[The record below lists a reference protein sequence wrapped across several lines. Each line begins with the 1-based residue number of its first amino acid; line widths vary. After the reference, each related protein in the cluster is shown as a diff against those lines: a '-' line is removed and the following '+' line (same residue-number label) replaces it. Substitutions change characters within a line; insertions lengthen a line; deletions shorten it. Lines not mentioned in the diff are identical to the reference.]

1 MADPAAV
8 RRSIRGTAIG
18 NFMEWYD
25 FGVYGYLATTIAR
38 VFFPGAGAGSLLGT
52 FGTLAAAFAMRPLG
66 GLVLGP
72 LGDRI
77 GRKRVLVATLVLMTL
92 GTTATGLLPGYR
104 AIGVAAPILLVMT
117 RMVQGFSA
125 GGEYV
130 GAMVYVGEAAP
141 DDRRGMLAGFLPLS
155 SQAGYVA
162 AGVLVTV
169 LQSRLSE
176 DAMLDWGWRVPL
188 LLSAPLGL
196 VALYLRLNLQESPAY
211 RQSDSRHDDADDS
224 PVAQLR
230 RSTVGQFRPLALC
243 IALVLTYN
251 VTDYLLTGYLPS
263 YLQTT
268 ARLPQTAGLWM
279 IVLTLLVLMSTV
291 VLVAR
296 VSDRIGVKPVLA
308 LGCLMLVTL
317 SVPAFQL
324 IGSAAGYPVAFAGV
338 LLIGAMLLCFDATLP
353 ATLPALFPTRVRYG
367 ALAIGFN
374 LSVSVFGGTTPLI
387 AETLVSSTGNPMA
400 PSYLLIA
407 AGVIGGLALLFTP
420 EVAGKRL
427 PGSAPAVDTE
437 AEARQIARGS
447 AG

>member
-1 MADPAAV
+1 M

-38 VFFPGAGAGSLLGT
+38 VFYPGTGAGSLIGA
-52 FGTLAAAFAMRPLG
+52 FGTLAAAFAVRPVG
-66 GLVLGP
+66 GLVFGP

-77 GRKRVLVATLVLMTL
+77 GRKRVLVTTLLLMTL
-92 GTTATGLLPGYR
+92 GTTATGLLPSYG
-104 AIGVAAPILLVMT
+104 AVGVAAPILLVAT

-130 GAMVYVGEAAP
+130 GAMVYVGEQAP
-141 DDRRGMLAGFLPLS
+141 DNKRGMMAGFLPLS

-169 LQSRLSE
+169 LQSQLTDE
-176 DAMLDWGWRVPL
+176 AMLQWGWRIPL

-196 VALYLRLNLQESPAY
+196 AALYLRLRLAESPAY
-211 RQSDSRHDDADDS
+211 QQAGGRNDS
-224 PVAQLR
+224 PNASAAAQLR
-230 RSTVGQFRPLALC
+230 RTVRQWKPLLLC

-251 VTDYLLTGYLPS
+251 VTDYLLTGYLPT

-268 ARLPQTAGLWM
+268 AQIPHTAGLLM
-279 IVLTLLVLMSTV
+279 VVLTLVVLMATV

-296 VSDRIGVKPVLA
+296 LSDRVGVKPVLWV
-308 LGCLMLVTL
+308 GCVLLLAV
-317 SVPAFQL
+317 SIPAFSL
-324 IGSAAGYPVAFAGV
+324 IRCAHSYPTVFAGV
-338 LLIGAMLLCFDATLP
+338 LLVGLMLLCFDATLP
-353 ATLPALFPTRVRYG
+353 ATLPALFPTPVRYG

-400 PSYLLIA
+400 PSYLLVA
-407 AGVIGGLALLFTP
+407 AGAVGALALFFTP
-420 EVAGKRL
+420 EVAGRRL
-427 PGSAPAVDTE
+427 PGSGPAVE
-437 AEARQIARGS
+437 SEARAREL
-447 AG
+447 AGGREG